1 MMKTYSVLIVED
13 EPLNREFITDAVGEE
28 PEFNLLASSGTLE
41 TACKVLENHRP
52 DIVLL
57 DIQLPGQNGFHLLEH
72 ESFQALNPLPVVVFI
87 TAHDRYAVKAFDVH
101 AVDYV
106 LKPFDKGRLHKAL
119 HRAKDRIHQGQ
130 NLDTLTQLKSLLE
143 NQPTNDGPDR
153 LQVKEDGR
161 IWLLPVK
168 DVDWIEAKGNYV
180 MIHSKQKS
188 YRLRETL
195 TNMEQQLAPKSF
207 VRVHRSSLV
216 NINAVE
222 ALEPWFNGDY
232 MLMLHDGQ
240 RIKLSRRY
248 KEKVAQTL
256 GATL

>member
-1 MMKTYSVLIVED
+1 MKTYSVLIVED
-13 EPLNREFITDAVGEE
+13 EPLNREFITAAVDES
-28 PEFNLLASSGTLE
+28 PEFNLLASCGMLE
-41 TACKVLENHRP
+41 TAIQILENHRP

-72 ESFQALNPLPVVVFI
+72 STFQTLNPLPAVVFV

-106 LKPFDKGRLHKAL
+106 LKPFDKKRLHQAL
-119 HRAKDRIHQGQ
+119 HRAKDRISQGQ
-130 NLDTLTQLKSLLE
+130 NLDTFTQLKQLLDDR
-143 NQPTNDGPDR
+143 PKDTGPDR
-153 LQVKEDGR
+153 LQIKEEGR

-180 MIHSKQKS
+180 MIHTQQKS

-195 TNMEQQLAPKSF
+195 TGMEQQLAAKSF

-216 NINAVE
+216 NVNAVE

-232 MLMLHDGQ
+232 MLMLHNGQ

-248 KEKVAQTL
+248 KDKVAQTL